1 MAEENTEAD
10 AKTEQIRAH
19 DIIAGAAVEIA
30 EDSLPDDHEREF
42 EGKNQETVLDRFV
55 MVLGAPL
62 TLFSELSPK
71 SSWVSPLIIVLLC
84 SVLQGLVTMNMT
96 DIDGWYENQL
106 ETTYHTLPDWKK
118 RQLDKRT
125 DSEKRTSKKMQFFM
139 MKASL
144 FVMPW
149 IKTGVSLGFFSVFVF
164 LCSAI
169 CKGHRSYSM
178 SLNLVSHAL
187 LLDGWRHLAMAVV
200 ATGTGLVQV
209 SPNLSKLVEQEAAPL
224 LYALLS
230 WVDPFSLAFF
240 FLIFVGLV
248 KTLKVKRRLLAA
260 ILVFLVL
267 SAGVGATVGLVFA
280 ANKAKSMSMK
290 G

>member
-1 MAEENTEAD
+1 MAEENNEAD
-10 AKTEQIRAH
+10 AAAEQIRAH

-42 EGKNQETVLDRFV
+42 EGRNQETVLDRFV
-55 MVLGAPL
+55 MVLGSPL

-71 SSWVSPLIIVLLC
+71 TSWFSPIVIVLLC
-84 SVLQGLVTMNMT
+84 SLVQGLVTMNLT
-96 DIDGWYENQL
+96 DIDGWYANQL
-106 ETTYHTLPDWKK
+106 ENTYHTLPDWKK

-125 DSEKRTSKKMQFFM
+125 DSEKRTSKKLQFFV

-144 FVMPW
+144 FVGPW
-149 IKTGVSLGFFSVFVF
+149 IKTAVALGFFSVFVF
-164 LCSAI
+164 VVSAI
-169 CKGHRSYSM
+169 CKGHRSYAM
-178 SLNLVSHAL
+178 SVKVVAHAL
-187 LLDGWRHLAMAVV
+187 LIDGWRHLSMAVV

-209 SPNLSKLVEQEAAPL
+209 SPNLSRLVEQEAAPL
-224 LYALLS
+224 LFALLS

-240 FLIFVGLV
+240 FLIFVGLI
-248 KTLKVKRRLLAA
+248 KTLKVKRRLVAA

-267 SAGVGATVGLVFA
+267 SAGVGATVGIVFA
-280 ANKAKSMSMK
+280 TNKAKSMSMK